1 MEPIAI
7 IKTFSD
13 NGFNSPVFT
22 DNLPKELEEVGVT
35 QSQWTSFLKG
45 ANDAA
50 QFQWGLGTICCFLC
64 NQHNKDVAKK
74 LTQFAATY
82 KEFPPSIKVHYE
94 MKTEKQIVAVYPAG
108 SGATLETFHKL
119 IFSKN

>member
-1 MEPIAI
+1 V
-7 IKTFSD
+7 SLNL
-13 NGFNSPVFT
+13 NGLHS
-22 DNLPKELEEVGVT
+22 
-35 QSQWTSFLKG
+35 LKG
-45 ANDAA
+45 LTIQLSFSGDWALFAA
-50 QFQWGLGTICCFLC
+50 FFVT
-64 NQHNKDVAKK
+64 NTTK
-74 LTQFAATY
+74 LTQFAAAY